1 MPSAS
6 KLDSKGCGDVG
17 SGGAGGGFN
26 GRTTLRPVFPERG
39 CRGWKCHPGNL
50 FSKYL
55 IVDGLVR
62 LEEKLDRL
70 MIANPG
76 WILAISCNF
85 HQMQLELLM
94 RPNLDLHWLVLT
106 RRMLTHCYCLSFL
119 LEAQAGR
126 WIKAERVKSSGD
138 QRLQRTAS
146 PSSKPPRSRSCCS
159 S

>member
-39 CRGWKCHPGNL
+39 CRGWKCHSGNL

-62 LEEKLDRL
+62 LEEKLL
-70 MIANPG
+70 IANPG

-85 HQMQLELLM
+85 HQTQLELLM
-94 RPNLDLHWLVLT
+94 RPKLDHWLVLT
-106 RRMLTHCYCLSFL
+106 RRMLTRCYCLSFL

>member
-39 CRGWKCHPGNL
+39 CRGWKCHPSNL

-70 MIANPG
+70 LIANPG
-76 WILAISCNF
+76 WILAVAISCKF
-85 HQMQLELLM
+85 HQLELLM
-94 RPNLDLHWLVLT
+94 RPNLDLH
-106 RRMLTHCYCLSFL
+106 
-119 LEAQAGR
+119 
-126 WIKAERVKSSGD
+126 
-138 QRLQRTAS
+138 
-146 PSSKPPRSRSCCS
+146 
-159 S
+159 

>member
-39 CRGWKCHPGNL
+39 CRGWKCHSGNL

-62 LEEKLDRL
+62 LEEKLL
-70 MIANPG
+70 IANPG

-85 HQMQLELLM
+85 HQTQLELLM
-94 RPNLDLHWLVLT
+94 RPKLDHWLVLT
-106 RRMLTHCYCLSFL
+106 RRMLTRCYCLSFL

-126 WIKAERVKSSGD
+126 WIKAERVKSSGV

>member
-6 KLDSKGCGDVG
+6 KLDSKGCGEVG

-39 CRGWKCHPGNL
+39 GRGWKCHPGNL

-62 LEEKLDRL
+62 LEEKLDR
-70 MIANPG
+70 IVNPG
-76 WILAISCNF
+76 WILAVAISCNF
-85 HQMQLELLM
+85 HQTQLELLM

-126 WIKAERVKSSGD
+126 WIKAERVKSSGV